1 MKRIIAFDYIRVI
14 SITGIVLCHF
24 LYNYDSCRSLA
35 GWLGNTFNTVFI
47 TISAFLMGFKWE
59 KGNRQALKFS
69 FLTDRIKKLS
79 YTYYPFLL
87 LMFLFILLVEQH
99 TPTIKEI
106 LLHFGFFPVFQRIPN
121 WGHLWFVSMIILCYS
136 GIYIYS
142 KITRININP
151 AIVALIGVTGSVI
164 VEQYNLSPILSNA
177 IIYTCLYILI
187 FTNTKPI
194 ISFIEKQNSRQKIFV
209 SLALVIACIIFYH
222 NINRSNL
229 HGLTIGVLSA
239 ILLFVPMFN
248 FFNRRKANSFVNFI
262 SGISFEIYL
271 VHYIF
276 TLSDYCIAGYIE
288 NPFLALTTIFAVCT
302 ISAYCLK
309 RISLERFF
317 K

>member
-106 LLHFGFFPVFQRIPN
+106 LLHFGFSPVFQRIPN
-121 WGHLWFVSMIILCYS
+121 WSHLWFVSMITLCYT
-136 GIYIYS
+136 GIYVYS
-142 KITRININP
+142 QMVRIKISP
-151 AIVALIGVTGSVI
+151 AIIALTGVIGLAI
-164 VEQYNLSPILSNA
+164 VEKCNFSPILSNA
-177 IIYTCLYILI
+177 IIYICIYISI
-187 FTNTKPI
+187 FTNTKPLF
-194 ISFIEKQNSRQKIFV
+194 SFMEKQNSRKKTFI
-209 SLALVIACIIFYH
+209 SLAFVTVCIILYH
-222 NINRSNL
+222 NIDKSNL
-229 HGLTIGVLSA
+229 HGLIIGVFSA
-239 ILLFVPMFN
+239 ILLFIPMFN
-248 FFNRRKANSFVNFI
+248 FFNSRKEYSLVSFI

-276 TLSDYCIAGYIE
+276 TLSDYSIAKYIE
-288 NPFLALTTIFAVCT
+288 NPFWALLIIFAVCI

>member
-106 LLHFGFFPVFQRIPN
+106 LLHFGFSPVFQRIPN

-164 VEQYNLSPILSNA
+164 VEQYNLSPILSNT

-248 FFNRRKANSFVNFI
+248 FFNSRKANSFVNFI

-276 TLSDYCIAGYIE
+276 TLSDYSIAKYIE